1 MSLKSNIFVLFLFC
15 LCLSAGAESQD
26 SIPEVVHPEL
36 GQRYVLDGGRLSI
49 THAGRHQQY
58 SRREA
63 ETYDVDVNSPKSVA
77 FNPQGTKYYVNSLE
91 GCKTVVYDARTHEKL
106 TRIRHTFGKRDSM
119 LWAPLSGLFLLNE
132 EREEPNRFSG
142 KPVETAF
149 SHGGRYAWVPYYRR
163 DYDLNAMEP
172 SAVAVIDT
180 QRDRIVRMFETGALP
195 KMVASSGDGRWVAV
209 SQWGENTVG
218 LIDVSSTEPED
229 WHYVDCFVIDYRLKL
244 DFDPEVP
251 VNRDSNSGY
260 CLRGTV
266 FTPDGRYLLVGCM
279 GGGGGIAVID
289 LQRQKYVGRVT
300 GMMPN
305 LRHLLI
311 HDGWIYLSINTK
323 GAVQRIR
330 LSAFEEAVGQ
340 MKGRSVRLQ
349 GWETCRVPA
358 GARTISISPDGRYI
372 FAACNVGSSLAVVET
387 KNFTMV
393 GEVPVDSYPVGL
405 DISPD
410 GQTIVVT
417 SQGRNNRGGNAV
429 NIYSVNYE

>member
-1 MSLKSNIFVLFLFC
+1 MSFKSSILFLLLFC
-15 LCLSAGAESQD
+15 LCLSAGAESRD
-26 SIPEVVHPEL
+26 TIRTVVHPNV
-36 GQRYVLDGGRLSI
+36 GQRYELADGKVCI
-49 THAGRHQQY
+49 THTGRHQQY
-58 SRREA
+58 SKHEA
-63 ETYDVDVNSPKSVA
+63 ETFDADIHSPKSVA

-91 GCKTVVYDARTHEKL
+91 GFKTIVYDAHTHEKL
-106 TRIRHTFGKRDSM
+106 ARIRHTFGVRDSM
-119 LWAPLSGLFLLNE
+119 LWAPLSGLFQLNE

-172 SAVAVIDT
+172 SAVSVIDT
-180 QRDRIVRMFETGALP
+180 RSDRIIRMFETGALP
-195 KMVASSGDGRWVAV
+195 KMVASSEDGRWVAV

-218 LIDVSSTEPED
+218 LIDVSSAKPED
-229 WHYVDCFVIDYRLKL
+229 WHYVKCFVIDYRLKL
-244 DFDPEVP
+244 DFDPNVP
-251 VNRDSNSGY
+251 VNRDTNSGY

-279 GGGGGIAVID
+279 GGSGGIAVID
-289 LQRQKYVGRVT
+289 LEKQKYLGRVT

-311 HDGWIYLSINTK
+311 HDGWLYLSINTK

-330 LSAFEEAVGQ
+330 LSAFEEAVGG
-340 MKGRSVRLQ
+340 MKGRQLALQ

-372 FAACNVGSSLAVVET
+372 FAACNTSSCLAVVET
-387 KNFTMV
+387 ESFTKV

-410 GQTIVVT
+410 GRTIVVT

-429 NIYSVNYE
+429 NIYSVEYK